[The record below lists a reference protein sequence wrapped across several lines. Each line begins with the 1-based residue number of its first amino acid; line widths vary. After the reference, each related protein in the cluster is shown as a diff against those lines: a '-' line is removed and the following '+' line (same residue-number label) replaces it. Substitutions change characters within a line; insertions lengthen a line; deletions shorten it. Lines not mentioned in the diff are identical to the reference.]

1 MSAADEVI
9 KSDDSSMS
17 SPEPGLRRQVMSY
30 SKDIMLVRHKMEP
43 GWIGAAHSHPHEQVV
58 YVISGA
64 IQLTIAG
71 VTHALSAGDSIL
83 VAGGILHQAC
93 TDRASEVLDVF
104 TPCRIEYAST

>member
-1 MSAADEVI
+1 MSVANEVI

-43 GWIGAAHSHPHEQVV
+43 GWIGAAHSHPHEQLVFVV
-58 YVISGA
+58 SGA
-64 IQLTIAG
+64 IQLTVAG

-83 VAGGILHQAC
+83 VAGGIQHQAR

-104 TPCRIEYAST
+104 TPYRADYASS